1 VVVVEGEHGAVVV
14 GGAVDLQL
22 AAGVPVVQ
30 VRAFQLKDNFNDENG
45 FLWQD
50 IKTMTTI
57 MRKGRKR
64 DGNEEEQE
72 RRKGEEGRVV
82 HTDRWCVLETQRK
95 REKNI

>member
-1 VVVVEGEHGAVVV
+1 
-14 GGAVDLQL
+14 
-22 AAGVPVVQ
+22 
-30 VRAFQLKDNFNDENG
+30 
-45 FLWQD
+45 
-50 IKTMTTI
+50 MTTI

-72 RRKGEEGRVV
+72 RRKRGRERVV